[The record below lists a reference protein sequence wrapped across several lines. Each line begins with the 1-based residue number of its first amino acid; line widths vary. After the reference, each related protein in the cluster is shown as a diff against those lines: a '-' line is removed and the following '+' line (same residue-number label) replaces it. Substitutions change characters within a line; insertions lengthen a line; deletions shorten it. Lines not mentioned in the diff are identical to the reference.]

1 MIEIDNKEYIDDF
14 SDYLKIDKNYS
25 ANTIESYIRDIRN
38 FLEYTDKEI
47 LDISKR
53 DIDNYILH
61 VLPKYNESS
70 INRIIASIKSFFKY
84 LSIYKGF
91 INVSEDVESLKRKK
105 ILPKYLSIEEVDNLL
120 DIKLVTP
127 FDYRNKTI
135 LEIGRASCRERV

>member
-25 ANTIESYIRDIRN
+25 SNTIESYIRDIRG

-47 LDISKR
+47 VDISKK

-70 INRIIASIKSFFKY
+70 INRVIASIKSFFKY
-84 LSIYKGF
+84 L
-91 INVSEDVESLKRKK
+91 EKR
-105 ILPKYLSIEEVDNLL
+105 
-120 DIKLVTP
+120 
-127 FDYRNKTI
+127 TI
-135 LEIGRASCRERV
+135 LASSSAASISSRRQNGDGFKF